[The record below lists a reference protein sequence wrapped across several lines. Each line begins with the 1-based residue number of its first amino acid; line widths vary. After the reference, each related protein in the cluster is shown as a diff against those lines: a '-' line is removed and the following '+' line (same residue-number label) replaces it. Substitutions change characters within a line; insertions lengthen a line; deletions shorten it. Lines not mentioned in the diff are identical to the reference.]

1 MSSPALWVQ
10 LLDSVVGIFM
20 WLLILQTLLTLIL
33 PDNSRFR
40 PLRFLKRVTG
50 PILFIARYATPT
62 FIIDRLKPLIAAFWL
77 FIIRFYILP
86 TALGYTVYRFA
97 DMPFEAFILRVSVAI
112 ADKF

>member
-86 TALGYTVYRFA
+86 TALSYTVYRFS
-97 DMPFEAFILRVSVAI
+97 DMPFEAFILRVSIAI